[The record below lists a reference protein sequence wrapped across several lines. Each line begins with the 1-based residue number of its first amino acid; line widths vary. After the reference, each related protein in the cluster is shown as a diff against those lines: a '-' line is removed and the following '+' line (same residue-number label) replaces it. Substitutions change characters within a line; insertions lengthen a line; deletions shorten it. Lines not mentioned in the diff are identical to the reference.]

1 MLILG
6 IVLVVAG
13 AVVGLGKMPR
23 QKRARTRRRKLAT
36 SLIILGVAI
45 GGGQQVQQKVFGP
58 NESSSSSVSSSSAS
72 TQGTTQGAP
81 TKSADNTT
89 AQPVSKLAA
98 LTYNGDQEITINNN
112 DPAFAESELST
123 KSGSWMT
130 FSNLDSQNRV
140 GPAEAMLNQ
149 SIMPTEKREPLSWD
163 PTGWHNKKIN
173 GQWLYN
179 RSHLIGFQLSGENN
193 NPKNLMTGT
202 RELNSPLMQ
211 AHEDDIA
218 HYLKQ
223 STSHYVRYEVTPVFR
238 GDELLARGVA
248 MRAQSIGDNTIR
260 FNVYIFNVQSGVA
273 LNYSDGTSRAQ

>member
-6 IVLVVAG
+6 ILLVVAG

-36 SLIILGVAI
+36 SLIVLGVAI

-58 NESSSSSVSSSSAS
+58 NESATSSSTSSNAS

-81 TKSADNTT
+81 TKAADNTT
-89 AQPVSKLAA
+89 AQPVTKLAA

-112 DPAFAESELST
+112 DPAFADSELST
-123 KSGSWMT
+123 KSGGWTT
-130 FSNLDSQNRV
+130 FSNLDAQNRV
-140 GPAEAMLNQ
+140 GAAEAMLNQ
-149 SIMPTEKREPLSWD
+149 SIMPTEKREALSWD

-238 GDELLARGVA
+238 GNELLARGVA
-248 MRAQSIGDNTIR
+248 MRAQSVGDNTIR
-260 FNVYIFNVQSGVA
+260 FNVYIFNVQAGVT
-273 LNYSDGTSRAQ
+273 LNYSDGTSRVQ

>member
-6 IVLVVAG
+6 ILLVVAG
-13 AVVGLGKMPR
+13 AIVGLGKMPR
-23 QKRARTRRRKLAT
+23 AKKARARRRKLAT

-58 NESSSSSVSSSSAS
+58 NEAPATNASSSSS
-72 TQGTTQGAP
+72 QGTTPGAP
-81 TKSADNTT
+81 TKGANNTT
-89 AQPVSKLAA
+89 AQPVAKLAA

-112 DPAFAESELST
+112 DPAFAQSELST
-123 KSGSWMT
+123 ASGAWTT
-130 FSNLDSQNRV
+130 FSNLDAQNRV
-140 GPAEAMLNQ
+140 GPAEAMLNR
-149 SIMPTEKREPLSWD
+149 SIMPTKPREALSWD
-163 PTGWHNKKIN
+163 PTGWHNKRIN

-179 RSHLIGFQLSGENN
+179 RSHLIGFQLSGQNN

-238 GDELLARGVA
+238 GSELLARGVA

-260 FNVYIFNVQSGVA
+260 FNVYIFNVQPGVV
-273 LNYSDGTSRAQ
+273 LNYADGTSRVQ

>member
-6 IVLVVAG
+6 IILVVAG

-23 QKRARTRRRKLAT
+23 QKRARARRRKLAT
-36 SLIILGVAI
+36 SLIVLGVAI

-89 AQPVSKLAA
+89 AQPVAKLAA

-123 KSGSWMT
+123 KSGGWTT

-223 STSHYVRYEVTPVFR
+223 SNAHYVRYEVTPVFR
-238 GDELLARGVA
+238 GNELLARGVA
-248 MRAQSIGDNTIR
+248 MRAQSVGDNTIR
-260 FNVYIFNVQSGVA
+260 FNVYIFNVQSGVE
-273 LNYSDGTSRAQ
+273 LNYSDGTSQSQ

>member
-23 QKRARTRRRKLAT
+23 QKRARARRRNLAT
-36 SLIILGVAI
+36 SLIVLGVAI

-58 NESSSSSVSSSSAS
+58 NESASRVSSSSAS

-81 TKSADNTT
+81 TKAADNTT
-89 AQPVSKLAA
+89 AQPVAKLAA
-98 LTYNGDQEITINNN
+98 LTYNGNQEITINNN

-123 KSGSWMT
+123 KSGGWTT

-260 FNVYIFNVQSGVA
+260 FNVYIFNVQPGVA
-273 LNYSDGTSRAQ
+273 LNYSDGTSQAQ